1 VSAETYMEHVAR
13 ALGRPPEEIREK
25 NLYASRG
32 ATTHYK
38 QVASRLCLFK
48 AHVSRKA
55 FDRH

>member
-1 VSAETYMEHVAR
+1 MEHVAR